1 MSEVLPLAT
10 LPETTQSPRV
20 LVIEDDRH
28 VRSLLCDLLALW
40 GYETDTA
47 ADGHDGLRCLAE
59 RPYAAVVTD
68 LKMPGISGLAVAE
81 RVRERTPGTRVVMVT
96 AFAGDLG
103 PDAGRLGLTVLR
115 KPLDFDRLREA
126 VADAVAGPAASR

>member
-1 MSEVLPLAT
+1 MSETFPLAT
-10 LPETTQSPRV
+10 LPETMQSPRV

-40 GYETDTA
+40 GYETDAA

-59 RPYAAVVTD
+59 RAYAAVVTD

-81 RVRERTPGTRVVMVT
+81 RVRERTPRTGVIMVT

-103 PDAGRLGLTVLR
+103 PDTVRLGLTVLR
-115 KPLDFDRLREA
+115 KPLDFDRLHEA
-126 VADAVAGPAASR
+126 VADAVAAAAASR